1 MMTMSLSRIGARCAA
16 LVLLTVGAVNCGLDK
31 QSAPALAGPS
41 EFGLSLT
48 VRAFPDTLVADG
60 QSQSA
65 IQVTARD
72 ASGNPASGVAVTLN
86 AVADRILIPTLTQSV
101 VVTDSTGTA
110 SAGLIAPD
118 PPARQFSV
126 DPVVTVSAVPVG
138 ADFANAAV
146 RTVQVRVRAPE
157 GTPPPLREDQPVA
170 QFSMS
175 PGRAVLGEDVL
186 FDAQATTVGGSRCLS
201 RCTYQWDF
209 CDGTSGTGMVATHR
223 YAFVSDGTFLV
234 TLTATAEVGGVGVSQ
249 QELEVYAV
257 TGLRAMWSVT
267 PASPAAGATA
277 TFDGSASR
285 TDQGTVIS
293 QYAWDF
299 GDGTSASTSSP
310 TIEHTF
316 ATPGR
321 YAVTLTVTGG
331 LTGIDQDRYTA
342 IVVVR

>member
-118 PPARQFSV
+118 PPARQFFV

-170 QFSMS
+170 QFSVS
-175 PGRAVLGEDVL
+175 PGRAVLGEDVV
-186 FDAQATTVGGSRCLS
+186 FDAQTTTVGGSRCLS
-201 RCTYQWDF
+201 RCTYKWDF
-209 CDGTSGTGMVATHR
+209 GDGTSGTGMVVTKR

-234 TLTATAEVGGVGVSQ
+234 TLTVTDEVGAVGVLQ
-249 QELEVYAV
+249 QELEVYALD
-257 TGLRAMWSVT
+257 GLRAMWRVT
-267 PASPAAGATA
+267 PESPAAGALA
-277 TFDGSASR
+277 VFDGSPSH
-285 TDQGTVIS
+285 TDQGHPITD
-293 QYAWDF
+293 YAWDF
-299 GDGTSASTSSP
+299 GDGTTANSSSP

-316 ATPGR
+316 STAGR
-321 YAVTLTVTGG
+321 YHVRLTVTGG
-331 LTGIDQDRYTA
+331 MFGGSDSFTA